1 MAQVADPT
9 VVTNSDGVQLL
20 TGTNSR
26 WKDET
31 QYPDKIGS
39 LKNIPMFL
47 EDDLGGVDL
56 SNVSREFFHDF
67 TVHSSGVLANTKDG
81 GLKRDL
87 STALLSLPSDMSG
100 PMFEPAGG
108 SVALGDPGGP
118 KWEQL
123 ADYFSLAKSGSGNPI
138 DFRMP
143 TPDQVGVSPVV
154 TRFNYVVQVFAERL
168 STATPQSASYL
179 SLIHI

>member
-9 VVTNSDGVQLL
+9 AVSNSDGVQLL
-20 TGTNSR
+20 TGTSSR
-26 WKDET
+26 WKDEA
-31 QYPDKIGS
+31 QDPGKIGS

-87 STALLSLPSDMSG
+87 STALLSLPSDMQEGGINSPMFPPANGSSG
-100 PMFEPAGG
+100 PGRWIRE
-108 SVALGDPGGP
+108 GP
-118 KWEQL
+118 
-123 ADYFSLAKSGSGNPI
+123 SGSN
-138 DFRMP
+138 
-143 TPDQVGVSPVV
+143 
-154 TRFNYVVQVFAERL
+154 
-168 STATPQSASYL
+168 
-179 SLIHI
+179 